1 MTTFDAQDLARLAVL
16 LPPFQRMTAAIDA
29 LNLADKDRAALL
41 AAVLDVAKTTF
52 DAGASTQPTAPRT
65 ATNRICSV
73 RRAHRPG
80 RR

>member
-1 MTTFDAQDLARLAVL
+1 MTTFDAQDLTALAAVL
-16 LPPFQRMTAAIDA
+16 PSFGRLSAIMDA
-29 LNLADKDRAALL
+29 LKLAQEERAALL